1 MNGRT
6 ALIRE
11 LTETDERAWR
21 ELAKRAIEPNPLFE
35 PDCLIPASRYLAG
48 GTEMRL
54 VIAEEDGRF
63 FACFPVIRIPSN
75 ARPSVTWRGIRRA
88 TFSSQVRRL
97 RFDGTPLIDE
107 ERGAEAAT
115 ALFST
120 LTSRGHS
127 PGAGVLVLES
137 VAADGPVA
145 EYLDAAARTVGLPF
159 YNYHS
164 WFRPIVRRR
173 DELTYRN
180 IHGREHRR
188 LLARKARQLGRSL
201 GGEVHLVD
209 RSADKSAV
217 DTLLAVEAA
226 GWKGEIGEVAA
237 AQPGSPAWFRGGAM
251 MLHPGEPD
259 WFREMCDRFRESGRL
274 VLYSLDV
281 GDTLVAMQLM
291 VRAGAGLFDLVMAY
305 DETYA
310 RYSPGVQLV
319 IGAIDRFHEAT
330 DAQWLDSCCSESNRT
345 MPRMFPDRRMVSTVL
360 VGIGGR
366 VDRFLLR
373 LYSPTFLILGPDSSL
388 RRRHPRLIAAL
399 DWTTSKL
406 RLVPA

>member
-1 MNGRT
+1 
-6 ALIRE
+6 
-11 LTETDERAWR
+11 
-21 ELAKRAIEPNPLFE
+21 
-35 PDCLIPASRYLAG
+35 
-48 GTEMRL
+48 
-54 VIAEEDGRF
+54 
-63 FACFPVIRIPSN
+63 
-75 ARPSVTWRGIRRA
+75 
-88 TFSSQVRRL
+88 
-97 RFDGTPLIDE
+97 
-107 ERGAEAAT
+107 
-115 ALFST
+115 
-120 LTSRGHS
+120 
-127 PGAGVLVLES
+127 
-137 VAADGPVA
+137 
-145 EYLDAAARTVGLPF
+145 
-159 YNYHS
+159 
-164 WFRPIVRRR
+164 
-173 DELTYRN
+173 
-180 IHGREHRR
+180 
-188 LLARKARQLGRSL
+188 
-201 GGEVHLVD
+201 VHLVD